1 MIFNPQL
8 PPKNGY
14 VEIENENGNHVYQKI
29 QSQIEKEEKEHEIES
44 LKEQLSSTQDALD
57 ALLMGDVTT
66 TT

>member
-29 QSQIEKEEKEHEIES
+29 QSQIEKEEKEHEIEY

-57 ALLMGDVTT
+57 ALLIS
-66 TT
+66 